1 MEPLGSTPPGLLQPQ
16 SAPRAGAAP
25 ADAPA
30 RWRLELERAQWRL
43 RSDAKPVQSA
53 PADSAGSPELPHKPA
68 AANPQTATEQGV
80 RGAQRNSVAA
90 EAPSAK
96 GAPQAGVQEQA
107 LRSGARSGPPAIAGA
122 RQERPSEQLSRPAQP
137 QAAASRAPQRAAW
150 PNVSAHALVD
160 EGQVKAWIR
169 DASLGE
175 AERRRLLRELRA
187 RLCAAGMQLETL
199 TVNGREESD

>member
-1 MEPLGSTPPGLLQPQ
+1 MEPLGSTPPELLQPQ
-16 SAPRAGAAP
+16 SAPRAGTAA

-53 PADSAGSPELPHKPA
+53 PANSGGAGDVPHKPA
-68 AANPQTATEQGV
+68 ATNPRTATEQDL
-80 RGAQRNSVAA
+80 RGAQGNSAAA
-90 EAPSAK
+90 EPPSAK
-96 GAPQAGVQEQA
+96 GAPQAGPQEHA
-107 LRSGARSGPPAIAGA
+107 LRSGARNGPSAIAAA
-122 RQERPSEQLSRPAQP
+122 RQERPYGPSRPPAQP

-160 EGQVKAWIR
+160 AGQVKAWIR

-187 RLCAAGMQLETL
+187 RLRAAGLQLETL